1 MWLKKLL
8 TVVLTIV
15 TAVLTIVINT
25 GSGLTQTSYN
35 PFTYNIQ
42 FEDLQIYSD
51 PTVPKAPV
59 VIDGRE
65 IFSVGKISTTA
76 AGERVELIRS
86 ELLQAIRDD
95 SFESVIIEEQ
105 GGLPVLYL
113 LFNRPPEQQ
122 QREDLPSNSQED
134 RRYLFTVTKEDTIGK
149 KSNRETAIDLK
160 QDIERAIVRAKQERS
175 PGYIQR
181 QTIIACV
188 LLLVILFC
196 TRLLTQLQSYPLR
209 RAIQKVIP
217 GLPSNT
223 SSQPSNLTTLFR
235 LKLGFAQFILWTFT
249 AFAIFYLFPAT
260 RHWLYFLFSI
270 LVTTFNK
277 SVLNL
282 GGNDFSIITLLFLV
296 GLFMASIILSGYLT
310 NLLRTN
316 VLQVTRMTRGSQEII
331 SIITKYG
338 LISLSTIILLQ
349 AYGLNLSSLA
359 LIGSALGVGIGFG
372 FQDIARNFASG
383 IVLLFERSIQ
393 VGDFIQVGEHKG
405 VVEEVRTRSIVL
417 KTLDRISIIVPNSRF
432 LTDEVINWNHRRSV
446 TRIHLPIGVAY
457 GSNVK
462 KVKSALLQAAAEH
475 VEVLRNPASQV
486 FFTGFGDSS
495 LDFELLIWTSDPSR
509 QEPLKSD
516 LCFRIE
522 EIFQEQQIDIP
533 FPQRD
538 VNLTVEDMPIKLPPQ
553 LEGHL
558 LYLLKGLI
566 SQQYNSNDVKNN
578 SSQGNTS
585 KRNTSN
591 KNTSQRPP
599 KR

>member
-1 MWLKKLL
+1 MWLKKFL
-8 TVVLTIV
+8 TVVLTMV
-15 TAVLTIVINT
+15 TAVIILVFNT
-25 GSGLTQTSYN
+25 SSGLTQASYN

-42 FEDLQIYSD
+42 FEELQIYSD

-65 IFSVGKISTTA
+65 IFSVGKIGTTS
-76 AGERVELIRS
+76 AGERVSSIRS

-95 SFESVIIEEQ
+95 SFAEVIIEEK

-113 LFNRPPEQQ
+113 VYARPLEQELG
-122 QREDLPSNSQED
+122 EDSNSDLQDD

-149 KSNRETAIDLK
+149 KSNRDTAVDLK
-160 QDIERAIVRAKQERS
+160 QTIEQAIERAKKERS
-175 PGYIQR
+175 SAYIQR
-181 QTIIACV
+181 QVIIACG
-188 LLLVILFC
+188 LLLLAVFL
-196 TRLLTQLQSYPLR
+196 TKLLTQLQTYPLR
-209 RAIQKVIP
+209 RAIQRVIP
-217 GLPSNT
+217 WLPSNT

-235 LKLGFAQFILWTFT
+235 IKLGFAQFILWATT
-249 AFAIFYLFPAT
+249 IIVICRLFPVT

-270 LVTTFNK
+270 LVDTFNK

-282 GGNDFSIITLLFLV
+282 GGNEFSIINLLFLI
-296 GLFMASIILSGYLT
+296 GLFIIVIILSGYIT
-310 NLLRTN
+310 DLLRTK

-331 SIITKYG
+331 SIIAKYG
-338 LISLSTIILLQ
+338 LISLSTVILLQ

-383 IVLLFERSIQ
+383 IVLLFERSVQ
-393 VGDFIQVGEHKG
+393 VGDFIQVGENLG
-405 VVEEVRTRSIVL
+405 VVEEVRTRSVVI

-432 LTDEVINWNHRRSV
+432 LNEEVINWNHRRSV
-446 TRIHLPIGVAY
+446 SRIHLPVGVAY
-457 GSNVK
+457 GSDVK

-475 VEVLRNPASQV
+475 IEVLRNPSPQV
-486 FFTGFGDSS
+486 FFIAFGDSS

-509 QEPLKSD
+509 QAPVKSD
-516 LCFRIE
+516 LYFRIA
-522 EIFQEQQIDIP
+522 EIFAEQQIDIP

-538 VNLTVEDMPIKLPPQ
+538 VNLKTEDMSIKLPSQ

-566 SQQYNSNDVKNN
+566 SQQYNGNNNKNN
-578 SSQGNTS
+578 VRGKSSA
-585 KRNTSN
+585 R
-591 KNTSQRPP
+591 RPP
-599 KR
+599 QT